1 VSTRKPIFEVDD
13 SEDSRAAIELF
24 IKKSIDY
31 VEYCIDKFAGTC
43 CGGGSD
49 DDSNT
54 SKIKIPEVFA
64 PEGVFKGLD
73 EVENYF
79 NSERGYYESES
90 AYW

>member
-1 VSTRKPIFEVDD
+1 MSARRPILLVDD
-13 SEDSRAAIELF
+13 SDDSRTAIELF
-24 IKKSIDY
+24 NKKSIDY
-31 VEYCIDKFAGTC
+31 VEYRIDKFAGTC

-54 SKIKIPEVFA
+54 SKIKAPAVFA

-73 EVENYF
+73 QVKNYF
-79 NSERGYYESES
+79 NLERRYYESES

>member
-1 VSTRKPIFEVDD
+1 MSSRKPILVVEEND
-13 SEDSRAAIELF
+13 DSRAAIELF

-31 VEYCIDKFAGTC
+31 VEYHIDKFAGTC

-54 SKIKIPEVFA
+54 FKIKAPAVFA
-64 PEGVFKGLD
+64 PDGVFKGLD

-79 NSERGYYESES
+79 NPERR
-90 AYW
+90 

>member
-1 VSTRKPIFEVDD
+1 MSTRKPILIVDD
-13 SEDSRAAIELF
+13 SDDSRAARELF

-31 VEYCIDKFAGTC
+31 VEYRLDKFAGTC

-54 SKIKIPEVFA
+54 SKIKAPAVFA

-79 NSERGYYESES
+79 NSERRYYESES

>member
-1 VSTRKPIFEVDD
+1 MIVTIH
-13 SEDSRAAIELF
+13 ELLENYLV
-24 IKKSIDY
+24 KSIDY
-31 VEYCIDKFAGTC
+31 VEYGIDKFAGAC

-54 SKIKIPEVFA
+54 SKIKVPEVFA

-79 NSERGYYESES
+79 NSERRYYESES
-90 AYW
+90 AYC

>member
-1 VSTRKPIFEVDD
+1 VSTRKPILVVDD
-13 SEDSRAAIELF
+13 SDDSRAAIELF
-24 IKKSIDY
+24 IKKSIDNVDY
-31 VEYCIDKFAGTC
+31 RIDKFAGTC
-43 CGGGSD
+43 WGGGSD

-54 SKIKIPEVFA
+54 SKIRVPEVFA

-79 NSERGYYESES
+79 NSERKYYESES